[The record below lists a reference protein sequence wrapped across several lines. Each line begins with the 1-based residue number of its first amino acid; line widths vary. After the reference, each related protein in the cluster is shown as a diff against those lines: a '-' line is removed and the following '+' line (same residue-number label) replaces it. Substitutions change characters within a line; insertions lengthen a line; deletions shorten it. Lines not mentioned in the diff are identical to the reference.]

1 MSRNTIIPYRK
12 DLRQKARELRN
23 SSTLSEIL
31 LWCELKGKQ
40 MSGYQFHRQVP
51 MLDYIVDFFCH
62 ELKLALEVDGD
73 SHDHKVNYDAKR
85 QKELEAYDVQ
95 FLRFDDLDVKK
106 KMGYVLDEILFKI
119 NEITGVNQG

>member
-1 MSRNTIIPYRK
+1 
-12 DLRQKARELRN
+12 
-23 SSTLSEIL
+23 
-31 LWCELKGKQ
+31 